1 MMNDSA
7 DKRRLVAIVIGV
19 FFVLVVII
27 ATIVNIT
34 KPWLSGDPHVRKEVS
49 AVSST
54 NDFTVSDP
62 VVVDGEWKLYQV
74 NPLREGA
81 CEPGPVIMKGNERVI
96 GPATDIHLDD
106 LYRAGVPDKLVRYI
120 FKNDVLWY
128 GFETYEREYAGYN
141 PIYIKSAIQAV
152 VMKLGAKLSK
162 VAFDLDS
169 IRNIV
174 NDPKGVN
181 RTEISRF
188 NFTINNNKTKY
199 TLTATNFTTIN
210 KLTIN
215 IDDEN
220 GQTLFNKTFNAS

>member
-1 MMNDSA
+1 MFDDSR
-7 DKRRLVAIVIGV
+7 KRRLIALGVGVGFVVIVMIVAIVNV
-19 FFVLVVII
+19 
-27 ATIVNIT
+27 A
-34 KPWLSGDPHVRKEVS
+34 KPWRSGDPAVRKAVA

-54 NDFTVSDP
+54 EDFTVSKP
-62 VVVDGEWKLYQV
+62 LVTDGEWKLYWIDPV
-74 NPLREGA
+74 VKGA
-81 CEPGPVIMKGNERVI
+81 CESAPAVMKGDRMVI
-96 GPATDIHLDD
+96 GPGTDVPLDD
-106 LYRAGVPDKLVRYI
+106 FYKAGVPDKIVRYI
-120 FKNDVLWY
+120 FKDDVLWY
-128 GFETYEREYAGYN
+128 GFETYGREHGRYSLN
-141 PIYIKSAIQAV
+141 YIKPAIQAMA
-152 VMKLGAKLSK
+152 MKLNIRLDRVSL
-162 VAFDLDS
+162 DLNS
-169 IRNIV
+169 IKDDA

>member
-1 MMNDSA
+1 MFDDSR
-7 DKRRLVAIVIGV
+7 KRRLIALVVGVGFVVIVMIVAIVN
-19 FFVLVVII
+19 I
-27 ATIVNIT
+27 A
-34 KPWLSGDPHVRKEVS
+34 KPWRSGDPAVRKAVA

-54 NDFTVSDP
+54 EDFTVSKP
-62 VVVDGEWKLYQV
+62 LVTDGEWKLYWIDPV
-74 NPLREGA
+74 TKGA
-81 CEPGPVIMKGNERVI
+81 CESAPAVMKGDRMAI
-96 GPATDIHLDD
+96 GPGTDVPLDD
-106 LYRAGVPDKLVRYI
+106 FYKAGVPDKIVRYI
-120 FKNDVLWY
+120 FKDDVLWY
-128 GFETYEREYAGYN
+128 GFEAYGREHGRYSLN
-141 PIYIKSAIQAV
+141 YIKPAIQAMA
-152 VMKLGAKLSK
+152 MKLNIRLDRVSL
-162 VAFDLDS
+162 DLNS
-169 IRNIV
+169 IKDDV

>member
-1 MMNDSA
+1 MFDDSK
-7 DKRRLVAIVIGV
+7 KRRLIALGVGVGFVVIVMIVAIVN
-19 FFVLVVII
+19 I
-27 ATIVNIT
+27 A
-34 KPWLSGDPHVRKEVS
+34 KPWRSGDPAVRKAVA

-54 NDFTVSDP
+54 EDFTVSKP
-62 VVVDGEWKLYQV
+62 LVTDGEWKLYWIDPV
-74 NPLREGA
+74 TKGA
-81 CEPGPVIMKGNERVI
+81 CESAPAVMKGDRMVI
-96 GPATDIHLDD
+96 GPGTDVPLDD
-106 LYRAGVPDKLVRYI
+106 FYKAGVPDKLVRYI

-128 GFETYEREYAGYN
+128 GFETYGREHGRYSLN
-141 PIYIKSAIQAV
+141 YIKPAIQAMA
-152 VMKLGAKLSK
+152 MKLNIRLDRVSL
-162 VAFDLDS
+162 DLNS
-169 IRNIV
+169 IKDDV

-188 NFTINNNKTKY
+188 NFTINNDKTKY

>member
-1 MMNDSA
+1 MFDDSR
-7 DKRRLVAIVIGV
+7 KRRLIALGVGVGFVVIVMIVAIVN
-19 FFVLVVII
+19 I
-27 ATIVNIT
+27 A
-34 KPWLSGDPHVRKEVS
+34 KPWRSGDPAVRKAVA

-54 NDFTVSDP
+54 EDFTVSKP
-62 VVVDGEWKLYQV
+62 LVTDGEWKLYWIDPV
-74 NPLREGA
+74 TKGA
-81 CEPGPVIMKGNERVI
+81 CESAPAVMKGDRMVI
-96 GPATDIHLDD
+96 GPGTDVPLDD
-106 LYRAGVPDKLVRYI
+106 FYKAGVPDKLVRYI
-120 FKNDVLWY
+120 FKDGVLWY
-128 GFETYEREYAGYN
+128 GFETYGREHGRYILN
-141 PIYIKSAIQAV
+141 YIKPAIQAMA
-152 VMKLGAKLSK
+152 MKLNIRLDRVSL
-162 VAFDLDS
+162 DLNS
-169 IRNIV
+169 IKDDA

>member
-1 MMNDSA
+1 MFDDSR
-7 DKRRLVAIVIGV
+7 KRRLIALGVGVCFVVIVMIVAIVN
-19 FFVLVVII
+19 I
-27 ATIVNIT
+27 A
-34 KPWLSGDPHVRKEVS
+34 KPWRSGDPAVRKAVA

-54 NDFTVSDP
+54 EDFTVSKP
-62 VVVDGEWKLYQV
+62 LVTDGEWKLYWIDPV
-74 NPLREGA
+74 TKGA
-81 CEPGPVIMKGNERVI
+81 CESAPAVMKGDRMVI
-96 GPATDIHLDD
+96 GPGTDVPLDD
-106 LYRAGVPDKLVRYI
+106 FYRAGVPDKIVRYI
-120 FKNDVLWY
+120 FKDDVLWY
-128 GFETYEREYAGYN
+128 GFETYGREHGRYSLN
-141 PIYIKSAIQAV
+141 YIKPAIQAMA
-152 VMKLGAKLSK
+152 MKLNIRLDRVSL
-162 VAFDLDS
+162 DLNS
-169 IRNIV
+169 IKDDA

>member
-1 MMNDSA
+1 MFDDSR
-7 DKRRLVAIVIGV
+7 KRRLIALGVGVGFVVIVMIVAIVN
-19 FFVLVVII
+19 I
-27 ATIVNIT
+27 A
-34 KPWLSGDPHVRKEVS
+34 KPWRSGDPAVRKAVA

-54 NDFTVSDP
+54 DDFTVSKP
-62 VVVDGEWKLYQV
+62 LVTDGEWKLYWIDPV
-74 NPLREGA
+74 TKGA
-81 CEPGPVIMKGNERVI
+81 CESAPAVMKGDRMVI
-96 GPATDIHLDD
+96 GPGTDVPLDD
-106 LYRAGVPDKLVRYI
+106 FYKAGVPDKIVRYI
-120 FKNDVLWY
+120 FKDDVLWY
-128 GFETYEREYAGYN
+128 GFETYGREHGRYSLN
-141 PIYIKSAIQAV
+141 YIKPAIQAMA
-152 VMKLGAKLSK
+152 MKLNIRLDRVSL
-162 VAFDLDS
+162 DLNS
-169 IRNIV
+169 IKDDV

>member
-1 MMNDSA
+1 MFDDSR
-7 DKRRLVAIVIGV
+7 KRRLIALGVGAGFVVIVMIVAIVN
-19 FFVLVVII
+19 I
-27 ATIVNIT
+27 A
-34 KPWLSGDPHVRKEVS
+34 KPWRSGDPAVRKAVA

-54 NDFTVSDP
+54 EDFTVSKP
-62 VVVDGEWKLYQV
+62 LVADGEWKLYWIDPV
-74 NPLREGA
+74 TKGA
-81 CEPGPVIMKGNERVI
+81 CESAPAVMKGDRMVI
-96 GPATDIHLDD
+96 GPGTDVPLDD
-106 LYRAGVPDKLVRYI
+106 FYKAGVPDKIVRYI
-120 FKNDVLWY
+120 FKDDVLWY
-128 GFETYEREYAGYN
+128 GFETYGREHGRYSLN
-141 PIYIKSAIQAV
+141 YIKPAIQAMA
-152 VMKLGAKLSK
+152 MKLNIRLDRVSL
-162 VAFDLDS
+162 DLNS
-169 IRNIV
+169 IKDDV

>member
-1 MMNDSA
+1 MFDDSR
-7 DKRRLVAIVIGV
+7 KRRLIALGVGVGFVVIVMIVAIVN
-19 FFVLVVII
+19 I
-27 ATIVNIT
+27 A
-34 KPWLSGDPHVRKEVS
+34 KPWRSGDPAVRKAVA

-54 NDFTVSDP
+54 EDFTVSKP
-62 VVVDGEWKLYQV
+62 LVTDGEWKLYWIDPV
-74 NPLREGA
+74 TKGA
-81 CEPGPVIMKGNERVI
+81 CESAPAVMKGDRMAI
-96 GPATDIHLDD
+96 GPGTDVPLDD
-106 LYRAGVPDKLVRYI
+106 FYKAGVPDKIVRYI
-120 FKNDVLWY
+120 FKDDVLWY
-128 GFETYEREYAGYN
+128 GFETYGREHGRYSLN
-141 PIYIKSAIQAV
+141 YIKPAIQAMA
-152 VMKLGAKLSK
+152 MKLNIRLDRVSL
-162 VAFDLDS
+162 DLNS
-169 IRNIV
+169 IKDDV

>member
-1 MMNDSA
+1 MSDDSR
-7 DKRRLVAIVIGV
+7 KRRLIALGVGVGFVVIVMIVAIVNM
-19 FFVLVVII
+19 
-27 ATIVNIT
+27 A
-34 KPWLSGDPHVRKEVS
+34 KPWRSGDPAVRKAVA

-54 NDFTVSDP
+54 EDFTVSKP
-62 VVVDGEWKLYQV
+62 LVTDGEWKLYWID
-74 NPLREGA
+74 PITKGA
-81 CEPGPVIMKGNERVI
+81 CESAPAVMKGDRMVI
-96 GPATDIHLDD
+96 GPGTDVPLDD
-106 LYRAGVPDKLVRYI
+106 FYKVGVPDKIVRYI
-120 FKNDVLWY
+120 FKDDVLWY
-128 GFETYEREYAGYN
+128 GFETYGREHGRYSLN
-141 PIYIKSAIQAV
+141 YIKPAIQAMA
-152 VMKLGAKLSK
+152 MKLNIRLDRVSL
-162 VAFDLDS
+162 DLNS
-169 IRNIV
+169 IKDDV